1 MNTILTMDA
10 GTSGL
15 KCSLFDVSG
24 ALIKATVSEYP
35 TYFPKEGWAEQKAED
50 FIGAVLAAMKS
61 LLGTKGLESV
71 CAIGLTGTM
80 NGLVPIEKD
89 GTPLHANIIHLD
101 TRAGCEVEEITSRM
115 GAEAFYAL
123 TGNRPDVHYGLPKLM
138 WMKKHHPD
146 IYKRAHS
153 FVNTK
158 DIIYGY
164 LTGIHARSDY
174 SDASLFGAMNIH
186 KRAWDK
192 DVLNCAEVDEEKLP
206 ELYPST
212 DVSGVLC
219 KEAALALGLKSGIP
233 VSIGGGDGPCS
244 THGSGVYSEN
254 GAYITVGSSAW
265 ACGLSKTPVIDPGM
279 RAFNYT
285 DIDENLTN
293 VCGTVQCASTAFDF
307 MMKTLM
313 GITNADGKIDFA
325 RAEEMALSSVPGANG
340 VFFLPTLMG
349 ERCPWWDA
357 NARGM
362 LMGLTLTHTRND
374 LVRAAY
380 EGVAQA
386 LNNCTQVLKDNGL
399 QFESLI
405 LSGGGVKSSVWPQ
418 MFADIIGVP
427 TFVHAH
433 PREATSMGAMI
444 AAGVGVGAYKS
455 FEEASRTIQI
465 AKSLSPD
472 PEAHKAYT
480 FHTKAYRALYPES
493 KNAMH
498 ESAGYQALLNK

>member
-1 MNTILTMDA
+1 MPAILTMDA

-24 ALIKATVSEYP
+24 TLIKATVSEYP
-35 TYFPKEGWAEQKAED
+35 TYYPKDGWAEQKAED
-50 FIGAVLAAMKS
+50 FICAVQNAMKALS
-61 LLGTKGLESV
+61 GTRGLESV

-80 NGLVPIEKD
+80 NGLVPIDRD
-89 GTPLHANIIHLD
+89 GRALHPNIIHLD
-101 TRAGCEVEEITSRM
+101 TRSQAEVDDITSIL
-115 GAEAFYAL
+115 GAKTFYAI

-138 WMKKHHPD
+138 WFKKHYPD
-146 IYKRAHS
+146 LYKQAHS

-158 DIIYGY
+158 DVLYGY
-164 LTGIHARSDY
+164 LTGICGRSDY
-174 SDASLFGAMNIH
+174 SDASLFGGMNIH
-186 KRAWDK
+186 TRAWDETILSAAGIDK
-192 DVLNCAEVDEEKLP
+192 DKLP
-206 ELYPST
+206 VLFPST
-212 DVSGVLC
+212 DVSGRLC
-219 KEAALALGLKSGIP
+219 KKAADALGLKSGIP
-233 VSIGGGDGPCS
+233 VSIGAGDGPCS

-285 DIDENLTN
+285 DIDQNLVN

-307 MMKTLM
+307 MMKTVLQ
-313 GITNADGKIDFA
+313 ITNADGRIDFA
-325 RAEEMALSSVPGANG
+325 RAEEMALASKIGSNG

-374 LVRAAY
+374 LVRASY

-386 LNNCTQVLKDNGL
+386 LHNCTQVLKDNGL
-399 QFESLI
+399 DFESLI
-405 LSGGGVKSSVWPQ
+405 LSGGGVKSNVWPQ

-427 TFVHAH
+427 THIHAH

-444 AAGVGVGAYKS
+444 AAGVGAGVYHS
-455 FEEASRTIQI
+455 FEDAAKTVQI
-465 AKSLSPD
+465 SKTLFPD
-472 PEAHKAYT
+472 PQKHSEYEA
-480 FHTKAYRALYPES
+480 HTKAYRALYPKS
-493 KNAMH
+493 KEAMH
-498 ESAGYQALLNK
+498 ESALYQSLPSK

>member
-1 MNTILTMDA
+1 MQTILTMDA

-35 TYFPKEGWAEQKAED
+35 TYYPKDGWAQQKAED
-50 FIGAVLAAMKS
+50 FILAVQNAMKR
-61 LLGTKGLESV
+61 LQGTEGLKSV

-89 GTPLHANIIHLD
+89 GTPLHPNIIHLD
-101 TRAGCEVEEITSRM
+101 TRATSEVDEIARIM
-115 GAEAFYAL
+115 GAEEFYKI
-123 TGNRPDVHYGLPKLM
+123 TGNRPDVHYGLPKLL
-138 WMKKHHPD
+138 WLKKHLPD
-146 IYKRAHS
+146 IYRRARS

-158 DIIYGY
+158 DILYGY
-164 LTGIHARSDY
+164 LTGIHGRSDY

-186 KRAWDK
+186 KRAWDDDIVK
-192 DVLNCAEVDEEKLP
+192 CLELDKEKLP
-206 ELYPST
+206 HLFPST
-212 DVSGVLC
+212 DVSGVLSR
-219 KEAALALGLKSGIP
+219 EAAEALGLTAGIP

-265 ACGLSKTPVIDPGM
+265 ACGLSKAPVIDPGM

-307 MMKTLM
+307 MMKTVL
-313 GITNADGKIDFA
+313 GVTDQDGNIDFA
-325 RAEEMALSSVPGANG
+325 RAEEMAHASVPGANG

-362 LMGLTLTHTRND
+362 IMGLTLTHNRND

-386 LNNCTQVLKDNGL
+386 LHNCTQVLKENGL
-399 QFESLI
+399 AFESLI
-405 LSGGGVKSSVWPQ
+405 LSGGGVKSNVWPQ
-418 MFADIIGVP
+418 MFSDIIGVP
-427 TFVHAH
+427 AHIHAH

-444 AAGVGVGAYKS
+444 AAGVGAGVYTS
-455 FEEASRTIQI
+455 FEEAAKTIQI
-465 AKSLSPD
+465 SKTLLPD
-472 PEAHKAYT
+472 PKAHEVYEA
-480 FHTKAYRALYPES
+480 HTKAYRALFPEA
-493 KNAMH
+493 KDAMH
-498 ESAGYQALLNK
+498 ESALYQSLLNR

>member
-1 MNTILTMDA
+1 MQTILTMDA

-15 KCSLFDVSG
+15 KCSLFDING
-24 ALIKATVSEYP
+24 TLIDATVSEYP
-35 TYFPKEGWAEQKAED
+35 TYYPKDGWAEQKAGD
-50 FIGAVLAAMKS
+50 FILAVQNAMKRLS
-61 LLGTKGLESV
+61 GTEGIKDV

-89 GTPLHANIIHLD
+89 GTPLHPNIIHLD
-101 TRAGCEVEEITSRM
+101 TRAAKEVDEIAAAMGKEE
-115 GAEAFYAL
+115 FYRI
-123 TGNRPDVHYGLPKLM
+123 TGNRPDVHYGLPKLL

-146 IYKRAHS
+146 IYRRAYS

-158 DIIYGY
+158 DILYGY
-164 LTGIHARSDY
+164 LTGIHGRSDY

-186 KRAWDK
+186 KRAWD
-192 DVLNCAEVDEEKLP
+192 DDIVNCLGLDKEKLP
-206 ELYPST
+206 RLFPST
-212 DVSGVLC
+212 DVSGTLC
-219 KEAALALGLKSGIP
+219 KEAASALGLMSGIP

-265 ACGLSKTPVIDPGM
+265 ACGLSKSPVIDPGM

-307 MMKTLM
+307 MMKTVL
-313 GITNADGKIDFA
+313 GITDAGGKIDFA
-325 RAEEMALSSVPGANG
+325 RAEEMAHASVPGANG

-362 LMGLTLTHTRND
+362 IMGLTLTHNRND

-386 LNNCTQVLKDNGL
+386 LHNCTQVLKENGL
-399 QFESLI
+399 DFESLI
-405 LSGGGVKSSVWPQ
+405 LSGGGVKSNVWPQ
-418 MFADIIGVP
+418 MFADILGVP
-427 TFVHAH
+427 THIHAH

-444 AAGVGVGAYKS
+444 AAGVGVGVYNS
-455 FEEASRTIQI
+455 FEEA
-465 AKSLSPD
+465 AKTVRISKTLMPSISAH
-472 PEAHKAYT
+472 EAYKK
-480 FHTKAYRALYPES
+480 HTKAYRALYPAS
-493 KNAMH
+493 KDAMH
-498 ESAGYQALLNK
+498 ESAAYQSLLNR

>member
-1 MNTILTMDA
+1 MQTILTMDA

-15 KCSLFDVSG
+15 KCSLFDASG

-35 TYFPKEGWAEQKAED
+35 TYYPKDGWAEQKAED
-50 FIGAVLAAMKS
+50 FISAVQNAMKS
-61 LLGTKGLESV
+61 LSGTKGLESV

-89 GTPLHANIIHLD
+89 GTPLHPNIIHLD
-101 TRAGCEVEEITSRM
+101 TRATDEVDEIASAI
-115 GAEAFYAL
+115 GAKAFYAI

-138 WMKKHHPD
+138 WMKKHYRD
-146 IYKRAHS
+146 IYDRAHS

-158 DIIYGY
+158 DILYGY
-164 LTGIHARSDY
+164 LTGTHGRSDY

-186 KRAWDK
+186 TRKWD
-192 DVLNCAEVDEEKLP
+192 DAIVRSLGLDIEKLP
-206 ELYPST
+206 LLLPST
-212 DVSGVLC
+212 DVTGTLR
-219 KEAALALGLKSGIP
+219 KEAADALGLTCGIP
-233 VSIGGGDGPCS
+233 VSIGAGDGPCS

-307 MMKTLM
+307 MMKTVL
-313 GITNADGKIDFA
+313 GITDANGKIDFA
-325 RAEEMALSSVPGANG
+325 RAEEMAHASVPGANG

-362 LMGLTLTHTRND
+362 IMGLTLTQNRND

-399 QFESLI
+399 DFESLI
-405 LSGGGVKSSVWPQ
+405 LSGGGVKSNIWPQ
-418 MFADIIGVP
+418 MFSDIIGVP
-427 TFVHAH
+427 THVHAH

-444 AAGVGVGAYKS
+444 AAGVGTGIFPTFEDAAKTVRISKTLSPDLNAHEAYKS
-455 FEEASRTIQI
+455 
-465 AKSLSPD
+465 
-472 PEAHKAYT
+472 
-480 FHTKAYRALYPES
+480 HTKAYRALYPES
-493 KNAMH
+493 KDAMH
-498 ESAGYQALLNK
+498 ESAAYQSLLSR

>member
-35 TYFPKEGWAEQKAED
+35 TDYPKDGWAEQKAED
-50 FIGAVLAAMKS
+50 FISAVQSAMKI
-61 LLGTKGLESV
+61 LAGTKGLESV

-80 NGLVPIEKD
+80 NGLIPIDPD
-89 GTPLHANIIHLD
+89 GTPLHPNIIHLD
-101 TRAGCEVEEITSRM
+101 TRATEEVDMLSDVM
-115 GAEAFYAL
+115 GAKAFYAI

-138 WMKKHHPD
+138 WIKKHRPD
-146 IYKRAHS
+146 VYKRAHS

-158 DIIYGY
+158 DILYGY
-164 LTGIHARSDY
+164 LTGIHARTDY
-174 SDASLFGAMNIH
+174 SDASLFGGMNIH
-186 KRAWDK
+186 TRTWDD
-192 DVLNCAEVDEEKLP
+192 DVVKAAGIDKEKLP
-206 ELYPST
+206 SLFPST
-212 DVSGVLC
+212 DISGALC
-219 KEAALALGLKSGIP
+219 KSAADQLGLKSGIP
-233 VSIGGGDGPCS
+233 VSIGAGDGPCS

-285 DIDENLTN
+285 DIDESLVN

-307 MMKTLM
+307 MMKTVL
-313 GITNADGKIDFA
+313 GITDENGKINFA
-325 RAEEMALSSVPGANG
+325 RAEEMAFSSRPGANG

-362 LMGLTLTHTRND
+362 IMGLTLTHTRND
-374 LVRAAY
+374 LVRASY

-399 QFESLI
+399 DFESLI
-405 LSGGGVKSSVWPQ
+405 LSGGGVKSNVWPQ
-418 MFADIIGVP
+418 MFADILGVP
-427 TFVHAH
+427 AHVHAH
-433 PREATSMGAMI
+433 PRQATSMGAMI
-444 AAGVGVGAYKS
+444 AAGVGAGVYPS
-455 FEEASRTIQI
+455 FEEAAKTIRI
-465 AKSLSPD
+465 AKTLLPD
-472 PEAHKAYT
+472 KEAHKAYKA
-480 FHTKAYRALYPES
+480 HTKAYRALYGKS
-493 KNAMH
+493 KDAMH
-498 ESAGYQALLNK
+498 ESAGYQQLLNQ

>member
-24 ALIKATVSEYP
+24 ALIRATVSEYS
-35 TYFPKEGWAEQKAED
+35 TYFPKDGWAEQKAED
-50 FIGAVLAAMKS
+50 FIDAVRSAMKS
-61 LLGTKGLESV
+61 LSGTEGLESV

-80 NGLVPIEKD
+80 NGLVPID
-89 GTPLHANIIHLD
+89 GSGAPLHPNIIHLD
-101 TRAGCEVEEITSRM
+101 TRAIREVDEISSRM
-115 GAEAFYAL
+115 GAKAFYEI

-158 DIIYGY
+158 DILYGY
-164 LTGIHARSDY
+164 LTGLHARSDY

-186 KRAWDK
+186 KRIWDK
-192 DVLNCAEVDEEKLP
+192 DVLKCAGIDEEKLP
-206 ELYPST
+206 QLFPST

-219 KEAALALGLKSGIP
+219 KEAATALGLKSGIP

-307 MMKTLM
+307 MMKTVL
-313 GITNADGKIDFA
+313 GITDEDGKIDFA

-386 LNNCTQVLKDNGL
+386 LNNCTQVLIDNGL

-405 LSGGGVKSSVWPQ
+405 LSGGGVKSTVWPQ

-444 AAGVGVGAYKS
+444 AAGVGAGVYKS
-455 FEEASRTIQI
+455 FEDAAKTIQI
-465 AKSLSPD
+465 SKTLSPD
-472 PEAHKAYT
+472 PAAHKAYES
-480 FHTKAYRALYPES
+480 HTKAYRALYPES

-498 ESAGYQALLNK
+498 ESASYQALFNK

>member
-15 KCSLFDVSG
+15 KCSLFDASG

-35 TYFPKEGWAEQKAED
+35 TYFPKDGWAEQKAED
-50 FIGAVLAAMKS
+50 FIYAVQNAMKN
-61 LLGTKGLESV
+61 LEGTEGLKSV

-80 NGLVPIEKD
+80 NGLTPIDHD
-89 GTPLHANIIHLD
+89 GCALYPNIIHLD
-101 TRAGCEVEEITSRM
+101 TRATQEVDDITCRIGAKTFYEI
-115 GAEAFYAL
+115 

-158 DIIYGY
+158 DILYGY

-174 SDASLFGAMNIH
+174 SDASLFGGMNIH
-186 KRAWDK
+186 KRIWD
-192 DVLNCAEVDEEKLP
+192 DEVIRAAGIDKEKLP
-206 ELYPST
+206 DLFPST
-212 DVSGVLC
+212 DVSGLLY
-219 KEAALALGLKSGIP
+219 KSAAETLGLTAGIP

-307 MMKTLM
+307 MMKTVL
-313 GITNADGKIDFA
+313 GITDKDGKIDFA
-325 RAEEMALSSVPGANG
+325 RAEEMARASVPGANG
-340 VFFLPTLMG
+340 IFFLPMLMG

-362 LMGLTLTHTRND
+362 LIGLTLTHTRED

-380 EGVAQA
+380 EGIAQA
-386 LNNCTQVLKDNGL
+386 LNNCAQVLRDNGL
-399 QFESLI
+399 AFENLI
-405 LSGGGVKSSVWPQ
+405 LSGGGVKSSIYPQ

-427 TFVHAH
+427 TLVHAH

-444 AAGVGVGAYKS
+444 AAGVGAGVYKS
-455 FEEASRTIQI
+455 FEDAKKTIQI
-465 AKSLSPD
+465 SKTLSPD
-472 PEAHKAYT
+472 PEAHKAYEK
-480 FHTKAYRALYPES
+480 HTQAYRAMYPKS
-493 KNAMH
+493 KDAIH
-498 ESAGYQALLNK
+498 ESANYQSLLNR

>member
-1 MNTILTMDA
+1 MQTILTMDA

-15 KCSLFDVSG
+15 KCSLFDISG

-35 TYFPKEGWAEQKAED
+35 TYYPKDGWAQQKAED
-50 FIGAVLAAMKS
+50 FILAVQNAMKS
-61 LLGTKGLESV
+61 LQGTSGLESV

-89 GTPLHANIIHLD
+89 GTPLHPNIIHLD
-101 TRAGCEVEEITSRM
+101 TRATNEVDEIASSI
-115 GAEAFYAL
+115 GAKEFYAV
-123 TGNRPDVHYGLPKLM
+123 TGNRPDVHYGLPKMM
-138 WMKKHHPD
+138 WMKKHYPD
-146 IYKRAHS
+146 IYTRTYS

-158 DIIYGY
+158 DILYGY
-164 LTGIHARSDY
+164 LTNIHGRSDY

-186 KRAWDK
+186 TRAWDERIIK
-192 DVLNCAEVDEEKLP
+192 SLALDIEKLP
-206 ELYPST
+206 RLYPST
-212 DVSGVLC
+212 DVSGLLS
-219 KEAALALGLKSGIP
+219 KEAADALGLKSGIP

-244 THGSGVYSEN
+244 THGSGVFSEN

-307 MMKTLM
+307 MMKTVL
-313 GITNADGKIDFA
+313 GITNPDGTIDFA
-325 RAEEMALSSVPGANG
+325 RAEEMAHTSVPGANG

-362 LMGLTLTHTRND
+362 IMGLTLTHSRSD
-374 LVRAAY
+374 LVRASY

-399 QFESLI
+399 NFESLI
-405 LSGGGVKSSVWPQ
+405 LSGGGVKSNVWPQ

-427 TFVHAH
+427 THVHAH

-444 AAGVGVGAYKS
+444 AAGVGAGLYQS
-455 FEEASRTIQI
+455 FEDASKTVQVSKTLTPDAQARISYEA
-465 AKSLSPD
+465 
-472 PEAHKAYT
+472 
-480 FHTKAYRALYPES
+480 HTKAYRALYAQS
-493 KNAMH
+493 KDAMH
-498 ESAGYQALLNK
+498 ESALYQSLLNR